1 MVIDFKITL
10 DFRLKAILLFILIL
24 YFSNSFS
31 QSISTDRPSAQTDNS
46 TTLHYKAF
54 QIESGVIL
62 PFTENELNSISVP
75 NLLLRYGILEKIEV
89 RFSTDLMFNSKNKE
103 TFISPIQF
111 GSKIQ
116 IIKNEEFQLAF
127 VSMLTIQSKNSDS
140 LKSFYE
146 NIVTKIVGGNK
157 ISDKISL
164 GYTFGHDI
172 IYNAENEFNY
182 SILIGNSISEKFSG
196 FIEFYGNW
204 QYMLDDKNKAINFDF
219 GVSYLLNKKM
229 QVDAYFGRGLNNNS
243 YFASIGFSYLFMR

>member
-10 DFRLKAILLFILIL
+10 DFKLKFSLLFILIL

-54 QIESGVIL
+54 QIESGVML
-62 PFTENELNSISVP
+62 PFMDNELNSISVP
-75 NLLLRYGILEKIEV
+75 NLLLRYGILEKIEF
-89 RFSTDLMFNSKNKE
+89 RFSTDLMFSSKNQE

-140 LKSFYE
+140 LKSFFE

-204 QYMLDDKNKAINFDF
+204 QYKIDDKNKSINFDF
-219 GVSYLLNKKM
+219 GGSYLLNKKM
-229 QVDAYFGRGLNNNS
+229 QVDAYFGRGLNKNS

>member
-1 MVIDFKITL
+1 MISDFKIALNLTL
-10 DFRLKAILLFILIL
+10 KKSLILVFIL
-24 YFSNSFS
+24 YNSFSFS

-54 QIESGVIL
+54 QIESGLML
-62 PFTENELNSISVP
+62 PFSEKEINSISVP

-127 VSMLTIQSKNSDS
+127 VSMLTIQSKNSDN

-157 ISDKISL
+157 ISEKISL

-204 QYMLDDKNKAINFDF
+204 QYMLNDKNKAINFDF
-219 GVSYLLNKKM
+219 GGSYLLNDKM

-243 YFASIGFSYLFMR
+243 YFASVGFSYLFMR

>member
-46 TTLHYKAF
+46 TTLHYKTF

-127 VSMLTIQSKNSDS
+127 VSMLTIQSKNSDI

-146 NIVTKIVGGNK
+146 NIITKIVGGNK
-157 ISDKISL
+157 I
-164 GYTFGHDI
+164 
-172 IYNAENEFNY
+172 
-182 SILIGNSISEKFSG
+182 
-196 FIEFYGNW
+196 
-204 QYMLDDKNKAINFDF
+204 
-219 GVSYLLNKKM
+219 
-229 QVDAYFGRGLNNNS
+229 
-243 YFASIGFSYLFMR
+243 

>member
-1 MVIDFKITL
+1 MISDFKIALNLTL
-10 DFRLKAILLFILIL
+10 KKSLILVFIL
-24 YFSNSFS
+24 YNSFSFS

-46 TTLHYKAF
+46 STLHYKAF
-54 QIESGVIL
+54 QIESGVML
-62 PFTENELNSISVP
+62 PFTENELNSISIP

-89 RFSTDLMFNSKNKE
+89 RFSTDLMFSSKNKE

-127 VSMLTIQSKNSDS
+127 VSMLTIQSKNSDN

-157 ISDKISL
+157 ISEKISL
-164 GYTFGHDI
+164 GYTFGHNI

-204 QYMLDDKNKAINFDF
+204 QYMLNDKNKAINFDF
-219 GVSYLLNKKM
+219 GGSYLLNDKM

-243 YFASIGFSYLFMR
+243 YFASVGFSYLFMR

>member
-1 MVIDFKITL
+1 MISDFKIALNLTL
-10 DFRLKAILLFILIL
+10 KKSLILVFIL
-24 YFSNSFS
+24 YNSSSFS

-46 TTLHYKAF
+46 TTLHNKAF
-54 QIESGVIL
+54 QIESGLML
-62 PFTENELNSISVP
+62 PFSEKEINSISVP

-140 LKSFYE
+140 IKSLYE
-146 NIVTKIVGGNK
+146 NIVTKIVGGNT

-172 IYNAENEFNY
+172 NYNGENEFNC
-182 SILIGNSISEKFSG
+182 SILIGNRISEKLSG
-196 FIEFYGNW
+196 FIEFYGDW
-204 QYMLDDKNKAINFDF
+204 QYNLNDKNKSINFDF
-219 GVSYLLNKKM
+219 GGSYLLNDKM
-229 QVDAYFGRGLNNNS
+229 QLDAYLGSGLNNNS
-243 YFASIGFSYLFMR
+243 YFASVGFSYLFMR

>member
-89 RFSTDLMFNSKNKE
+89 RFSTDLMFSSKNKE

-127 VSMLTIQSKNSDS
+127 VSMLTIQSKNSDI

-146 NIVTKIVGGNK
+146 NIVTKIVGGNNIK
-157 ISDKISL
+157 
-164 GYTFGHDI
+164 
-172 IYNAENEFNY
+172 AV
-182 SILIGNSISEKFSG
+182 NSRK
-196 FIEFYGNW
+196 
-204 QYMLDDKNKAINFDF
+204 LR
-219 GVSYLLNKKM
+219 LP
-229 QVDAYFGRGLNNNS
+229 
-243 YFASIGFSYLFMR
+243 